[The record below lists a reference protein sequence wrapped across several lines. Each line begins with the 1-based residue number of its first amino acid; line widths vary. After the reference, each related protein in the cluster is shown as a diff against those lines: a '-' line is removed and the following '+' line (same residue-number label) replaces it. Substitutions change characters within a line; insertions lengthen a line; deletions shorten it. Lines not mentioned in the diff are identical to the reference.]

1 MKKLIAVFLA
11 VSAFVA
17 PASTQIEIQSV
28 TAKQDTQN
36 GVVDVAVML
45 QGEVSE
51 VAKVECSFVAVNV
64 ENGAAV
70 SIEHI
75 TRSGDDEIAGS
86 VWTRKF
92 IWDAKSDV
100 GTVKVDDVALT
111 VRAKISI
118 GVGGVQLWEN
128 GPYWAE
134 CNVGATKPEEF
145 GYYFWWGDTVGY
157 KRLDDN
163 WVAVDGI
170 RSQFSFDGK
179 NCPTYGMNDAKLK
192 SLGYIDS
199 VGNLAVEHDAATAHL
214 CATWRMPTDE
224 EFSRLVTDCDTE
236 LTTCNGVSGRIVK
249 GRGAYAAQSIFL
261 PAAGYGYKND
271 LLGGGSFGVY
281 WSSTLA
287 SGDSIAAWGLI
298 IDSGKCRQYYGYRED
313 GMPIRPLRGC
323 AETICERTVHLQV
336 DFRGDSYSY
345 VHNQEG
351 ITITGIVSSS
361 RNVSIPE
368 VIDGFA
374 VTGIGRI
381 EANEI
386 ELIRIPSTVKEIEF
400 AAFCHM
406 GELSAITVDPAN
418 PKYGSINGA
427 LYDKT
432 TCEIIECPLS
442 METMLIP
449 EGFKSIAD
457 CAFESC
463 KKLQSITIPLSL
475 KNIGNCAFRGCWSLL
490 SVGNVDL
497 SHWCSLSIGGDGA
510 NPLSRLKGLEMNER
524 VCTDIQIPDGVS
536 NICANAFLMCS
547 WLTSV
552 SFPDSVKKIG
562 EDAFCGCKGLKI
574 VALPFG
580 MKTVGG
586 GAFSSCTS
594 LESIEIPSSVS
605 EIGRYAF
612 RGCDS
617 LKKVFVDAGESG
629 RIRYLLA
636 ESGVDVEGIDFIEGE
651 SRTPPDGRYRDEI
664 NGVVWSYLIHD
675 GEACVGGGEQAV
687 SVYSGSVSIP
697 VKLGNCPAT
706 SIGAG
711 AFDCTYLDSI
721 FIPASI
727 VQIDRAAFPHGD
739 QLPVFV
745 VDENNSS
752 YKSEDGMLLSK
763 SGVLICGVDRP
774 SVNVPNDV
782 VRIGDKAFSSCQKLV
797 TLSLPNGLR
806 EIGNESFS
814 WCDQLREIKLPS
826 GLTNIAERAFYFC
839 RGLESISFPS
849 NLTQLGEGAFSA
861 CVNLKEVEVPSGVT
875 LICKSVFLGCSKL
888 NSLFLPA
895 GLIGIDNS
903 AFSGCIDLDS
913 LEIPKG
919 VREIGSGAFR
929 DCPLKVISI
938 PRSVVKIGAEAFTL
952 GSIKTTITV
961 EAGDLK
967 RVKSLLSDAGVN
979 ISRVTFIEEGRGP
992 GSWTDPKTGLTWEY
1006 CDYYYFDWDEETQ
1019 DGDYVC
1025 DGGITIIKV
1034 SPNPVGVLQIPASIY
1049 GRPVRSVDQPWCY
1062 GNLEYYDWG
1071 YDDEEFLNYCDELT
1085 EVIFPDTIREIGP
1098 DMVRYCPNLTSVYL
1112 PEGLISIGKYSFMD
1126 CGLTS
1131 IEYPSTLQSDISYIW
1146 KSPIVSASIR
1156 GGNNDYFLFE
1166 DGGMYSTGDDYSD
1179 GVIQYGAVKHG
1190 KLIGSCRNIQTLSV
1204 REGCVQLRYD
1214 TLMSSLA
1221 RSVFLPKSLKMGDG
1235 HAICH
1240 NQYLVSVC
1248 FSGRPIA
1255 IDGSSDFYN
1264 DCPNVT
1270 TYVPR
1275 NMGWENI
1282 VLTGIWQ
1289 GRPIKFLDEYV
1300 PEPVEGGFLPEL
1312 SMSSSEDDVRV
1323 AFAGAVDQRIKKN
1336 ITSAGAYQA
1345 FRQWA
1350 TDIGVQKVQ
1359 VSPQAWTSFA
1369 LNLNNLLPSELAES
1383 DLKVEAFTP
1392 SLTEGLFDFT
1402 VSVKDAQIGSN
1413 AYVEYIKTIFG
1424 VEGSP
1429 TLDSAAFKQD
1439 SVTVKF
1445 TNPMNGKLKLSAGPA
1460 DKSSKAFFMKM
1471 KIKE

>member
-1 MKKLIAVFLA
+1 MRWLISSLLIVTLAGLAYSGQGSRVIGGRTWDYYIWDSWTSNPYIEIRGVSPSDGDVVIPADIDGIPTTKIKFGAFKDCSEMTSVKLPSNVNDIGS
-11 VSAFVA
+11 SAFNGC
-17 PASTQIEIQSV
+17 TQLVSIKFP
-28 TAKQDTQN
+28 T
-36 GVVDVAVML
+36 GVV
-45 QGEVSE
+45 
-51 VAKVECSFVAVNV
+51 
-64 ENGAAV
+64 
-70 SIEHI
+70 HI
-75 TRSGDDEIAGS
+75 GQFA
-86 VWTRKF
+86 F
-92 IWDAKSDV
+92 SDCKNI
-100 GTVKVDDVALT
+100 TS
-111 VRAKISI
+111 ISI
-118 GVGGVQLWEN
+118 PSGTIGDRAFYGCSGLKSVELGMGVTEVGNSAFCNCRSLSKIIVPDGLVKIGSWAFYSDFYYGSPIGSPVSCVYYHTTIPDCVKSYFGDAVTYLQVGV
-128 GPYWAE
+128 PISY
-134 CNVGATKPEEF
+134 VFT
-145 GYYFWWGDTVGY
+145 Y
-157 KRLDDN
+157 
-163 WVAVDGI
+163 VANEDGI
-170 RSQFSFDGK
+170 
-179 NCPTYGMNDAKLK
+179 
-192 SLGYIDS
+192 
-199 VGNLAVEHDAATAHL
+199 
-214 CATWRMPTDE
+214 
-224 EFSRLVTDCDTE
+224 
-236 LTTCNGVSGRIVK
+236 
-249 GRGAYAAQSIFL
+249 
-261 PAAGYGYKND
+261 
-271 LLGGGSFGVY
+271 
-281 WSSTLA
+281 
-287 SGDSIAAWGLI
+287 
-298 IDSGKCRQYYGYRED
+298 
-313 GMPIRPLRGC
+313 
-323 AETICERTVHLQV
+323 TV
-336 DFRGDSYSY
+336 
-345 VHNQEG
+345 
-351 ITITGIVSSS
+351 TGISPPLGS
-361 RNVSIPE
+361 VSIPE
-368 VIDGFA
+368 VIDGKI
-374 VTGIGRI
+374 VTKIGSI
-381 EANEI
+381 LPNGFESI
-386 ELIRIPSTVKEIEF
+386 KIPATVKEIEF
-400 AAFCHM
+400 LAFCHQ
-406 GELSAITVDPAN
+406 ECLLSVLVDPAN
-418 PKYGSINGA
+418 QRYASLNGV

-432 TCEIIECPLS
+432 ISEIVECPLGVES
-442 METMLIP
+442 FEIP
-449 EGFKSIAD
+449 EGVKSIGA
-457 CAFESC
+457 CAFDSC
-463 KKLQSITIPLSL
+463 RKLRSITIPRTLE
-475 KNIGNCAFRGCWSLL
+475 NIGNSAFTLCTALT
-490 SVGNVDL
+490 SVGSVDL
-497 SHWCSLSIGGDGA
+497 KHWCSLSIAGGG
-510 NPLSRLKGLEMNER
+510 NPLSLLAGLEINGGMY
-524 VCTDIQIPDGVS
+524 TDIQIPAGVS

-552 SFPDSVKKIG
+552 SFPDSVEKIG

-664 NGVVWSYLIHD
+664 DGVVWSYLIHD

-697 VKLGNCPAT
+697 VKLGNCPVT

-721 FIPASI
+721 YIPASI

-752 YKSEDGMLLSK
+752 YKSEDGMLLSE

-861 CVNLKEVEVPSGVT
+861 CVNLKVVEVPSGVT
-875 LICKSVFLGCSKL
+875 LISNSAFLGCSKL
-888 NSLFLPA
+888 NSLLLPA
-895 GLIGIDNS
+895 GLTGIGNS
-903 AFSGCIDLDS
+903 AFSGCIVLDS

-919 VREIGSGAFR
+919 VVEIGNGAFR

-938 PRSVVKIGAEAFTL
+938 PRSVVKIGTEAFTL
-952 GSIKTTITV
+952 GSVKTTITV

-992 GSWTDPKTGLTWEY
+992 GSWTDPKTDLTWEY
-1006 CDYYYFDWDEETQ
+1006 CDYYYFDWDDETQ
-1019 DGDYVC
+1019 VGDYVC

-1034 SPNPVGVLQIPASIY
+1034 SPNPVGVLQIPASIN

-1085 EVIFPDTIREIGP
+1085 SVIFPDTIKEIGP

-1112 PEGLISIGKYSFMD
+1112 PEGLVSIGKYSFMD
-1126 CGLTS
+1126 CGLTA

-1179 GVIQYGAVKHG
+1179 DVIQYGAVKHG

-1214 TLMSSLA
+1214 ALMSSLA
-1221 RSVFLPKSLKMGDG
+1221 RSVFLPRSLKMSDG

-1255 IDGSSDFYN
+1255 IDGSSAFYN

-1275 NMGWENI
+1275 NMGWED
-1282 VLTGIWQ
+1282 VVTTGTWQ

-1300 PEPVEGGFLPEL
+1300 PEPVVGGFLPEL
-1312 SMSSSEDDVRV
+1312 SISSSEDDVRA
-1323 AFAGAVDQRIKKN
+1323 AFAGAVDLRIKKN
-1336 ITSAGAYQA
+1336 ITDIESYRM

-1350 TDIGVQKVQ
+1350 NDIGVEKVQ

-1369 LNLNNLLPSELAES
+1369 LNLNNLLPSELIES

-1392 SLTEGLFDFT
+1392 SLTEGLFDFA

-1429 TLDSAAFKQD
+1429 TLDSAAFNQD
-1439 SVTVKF
+1439 SVMLKF